1 MLRRHI
7 IMLIAICPSDGDVKP
22 GGPLSAF
29 REEQATSRHRVSPS
43 LFLSSSSHTP
53 QHNYTTQT
61 TTHTVTLSSI
71 PTVPYTDTR
80 PRCNVV
86 YPSGAWFENRP
97 CSMPSICPVQ
107 NLKCII
113 VQWVGIGTHTHII
126 LKREIVNN
134 RAQRNATIRQEFQ
147 TATGVSVSIGKLH
160 MEAHHHGHSGRAV
173 PHKPHI
179 MK

>member
-97 CSMPSICPVQ
+97 CSTPSICPVQ
-107 NLKCII
+107 DLKCVI
-113 VQWVGIGTHTHII
+113 VQWVGIGTHTHNP
-126 LKREIVNN
+126 KTWNYKQQGTEECNH
-134 RAQRNATIRQEFQ
+134 Q
-147 TATGVSVSIGKLH
+147 TGVSNSNRSVRFYWKIAYGGPPPWTFWKSS
-160 MEAHHHGHSGRAV
+160 AT
-173 PHKPHI
+173 
-179 MK
+179 